1 MLNPVSGTGAVLL
14 GKYPAN
20 SPEVF
25 VLEAPSYP
33 DSRADRLSVFVIPR
47 IEDVAVLRRSTTE
60 VEPLPTPHILS
71 LSYALA
77 IWARLIQPSFSCTR
91 CNDQGSVALHHH
103 AMERESGCQEARVKR
118 QIAKLHH
125 IDGYLRSRR
134 LPGRRQTLC

>member
-14 GKYPAN
+14 GNYPAN

-25 VLEAPSYP
+25 MLEAPSYP
-33 DSRADRLSVFVIPR
+33 DSRADRLSVFVIPC
-47 IEDVAVLRRSTTE
+47 IEDVAV
-60 VEPLPTPHILS
+60 LS

-103 AMERESGCQEARVKR
+103 AMEVWLSRSAR
-118 QIAKLHH
+118 
-125 IDGYLRSRR
+125 
-134 LPGRRQTLC
+134 